1 MSPRSVESVRREI
14 DRALALAAK
23 PPPAPKVNRIDARID
38 ARLGVTP
45 PPPCSECGRLLPAIR
60 SADQRT
66 CSRECSHA
74 RRCRLLREDT
84 ARRTAKREA
93 RKLAYHDGISARWG
107 ALSREL
113 QDAEIARWCAE
124 WRERQRRGVVG
135 RDARAEQT
143 SIFDLAGAP

>member
-38 ARLGVTP
+38 ARLGVNP
-45 PPPCSECGRLLPAIR
+45 PPPCSECGRLLSAVCL
-60 SADQRT
+60 ADQWT
-66 CSRECSHA
+66 CSCECSYVW
-74 RRCRLLREDT
+74 RCRLLREDT

-113 QDAEIARWCAE
+113 
-124 WRERQRRGVVG
+124 
-135 RDARAEQT
+135 
-143 SIFDLAGAP
+143 